1 VFTAIFQHHLGYLAA
16 CALAAL
22 VCGGAAWLL
31 SHRLGNPNGLW
42 WGGLAATV
50 TGILGVTF
58 MDGGAARRQCIV
70 NHNLMEPFHTT
81 QGLWNLAMTVPLGL
95 CALLAVRQFLPVLV
109 GVVTLPLAIEFTQ
122 ATVDGLGRS
131 CDSADAEMNVL
142 GGLVGL
148 AVAVAALAYRGRLNW
163 RAGAKASLITAVVIG
178 VIGAGLARPL
188 VALTHVDGTGLS
200 AADSTQRQ
208 AVQAKIQEAFGDH
221 YKLGDVYEQPCV
233 GASCTTV
240 AFNLLS
246 RDEGHPE
253 AFSSG
258 SLSWPDK
265 EHLNVLLVDSD
276 RPSVMGYPV
285 KGAGKPSTE
294 EEAFKIA
301 QQYMRDHYPWAAGA
315 SAHKTYQVGEK
326 AQLGWMTSYRWVRN
340 DVLMPRMLDIQVS
353 RSGQISQV
361 DVTLGP
367 TEVDL
372 PEAKLSGGQAEA
384 AVLDGLVAQARANQS
399 GHVDGARLKAQYD
412 VEAFT
417 LKAAKRDGSWRSE
430 WLVNV
435 AMREQG
441 HGVGSEPA
449 AGADMW
455 RVDAASGQVYDGVN
469 APVQR
474 G

>member
-1 VFTAIFQHHLGYLAA
+1 MFTAIFQHHTGYLAA

-22 VCGGAAWLL
+22 VFGGAAWLL

-58 MDGGAARRQCIV
+58 MDGGTASRQCTV

-95 CALLAVRQFLPVLV
+95 CALLAMRQFLPVLI

-122 ATVDGLGRS
+122 ATVNGLGRS
-131 CDSADAEMNVL
+131 CDSADAEMNIL
-142 GGLVGL
+142 GGLAGL
-148 AVAVAALAYRGRLNW
+148 AVAAAALAIRGRLDW
-163 RAGAKASLITAVVIG
+163 RAGAKVSLITALVIG
-178 VIGAGLARPL
+178 VLGAGVARPL
-188 VALTHVDGTGLS
+188 VALNHVDGTSLS
-200 AADSTQRQ
+200 VADSTQRQ
-208 AVQAKIQEAFGDH
+208 AVQAKIKEAFGDH
-221 YKLGDVYEQPCV
+221 YRLGDVYEQPC
-233 GASCTTV
+233 GGTSCTTV
-240 AFNLLS
+240 VFNLLS

-258 SLSWPDK
+258 NLSWPDK

-276 RPSVMGYPV
+276 RPSIMGYPV
-285 KGAGKPSTE
+285 QGAGKPSTE
-294 EEAFKIA
+294 EEAFRIA
-301 QQYMRDHYPWAAGA
+301 RRYMRDRYPWAADA
-315 SAHKTYQVGEK
+315 STHKTYQVGEK

-367 TEVDL
+367 TDVDL
-372 PEAKLSGGQAEA
+372 PEAKLSAPQAEA

-399 GHVDGARLKAQYD
+399 GHVDGERLKAQYR

-417 LKAAKRDGSWRSE
+417 QKAAKRDGSWRSE

-441 HGVGSEPA
+441 HGGGPDPA
-449 AGADMW
+449 AAADMW

-469 APVQR
+469 AQVKR
-474 G
+474 R